1 VLCEPIFA
9 RVVSDRCENPA
20 RLQSI
25 TQQRQRFFERSELIV
40 HPDAD
45 GLEQARKISGAH
57 ACPERAAY
65 RIDEIVAYVHR
76 LTVAATHDFPSEAVG
91 LWLVSVVAKNV
102 G

>member
-1 VLCEPIFA
+1 MIGDDGENAA
-9 RVVSDRCENPA
+9 RAETIP
-20 RLQSI
+20 
-25 TQQRQRFFERSELIV
+25 QQRQRFFERRELV
-40 HPDAD
+40 VYGDAD
-45 GLEQARKISGAH
+45 GLEQAREVSRTRAR
-57 ACPERAAY
+57 PERAAD